1 MSLRQQGVRLEG
13 GRQYTL
19 SLWARAETA
28 REIRVSVSSAA
39 GASYLT
45 RTVPVTTA
53 WTAVAFPFTAPL
65 TDANA
70 TLEIALGRSD
80 VSVWIDT
87 VSFRPATVR

>member
-1 MSLRQQGVRLEG
+1 MSLRQPGVRLEG

-19 SLWARAETA
+19 TLWARAETA
-28 REIRVSVSSAA
+28 REIRVSVGSKA
-39 GASYLT
+39 GASYVA

-53 WTAVAFPFTAPL
+53 WTSFTFPFTASL
-65 TDANA
+65 TDADA

-87 VSFRPATVR
+87 VSFRPATAR